1 MFLIVVKYHSY
12 QSAAN
17 LRIYQ
22 NIFKGFSLKIA
33 FSKNAFSKLLPKN
46 LHFQNTLS
54 KNCFLKKKKKISKVL
69 VKKSLPQKIHFQ
81 NCFLKKLTSYL

>member
-1 MFLIVVKYHSY
+1 MFLLVVKYHSY

-33 FSKNAFSKLLPKN
+33 FSKNAFSKWLPKN
-46 LHFQNTLS
+46 YIFKTLRQKIAS
-54 KNCFLKKKKKISKVL
+54 SKKKKN
-69 VKKSLPQKIHFQ
+69 FQ
-81 NCFLKKLTSYL
+81 NR

>member
-1 MFLIVVKYHSY
+1 MFLLVVKYHSY

-33 FSKNAFSKLLPKN
+33 FSKNAFSKWLPKN
-46 LHFQNTLS
+46 YIFKTLRQKIAS
-54 KNCFLKKKKKISKVL
+54 SKKKKKFSKPL